1 MHLLGRERQPGRR
14 AVPLFLAALAALTL
28 VNPGALAQPAE
39 GRWELRVCAPPQAL
53 PFSDMDQPGYENRI
67 ADLLAEEMG
76 AHVTYDWTPFNEDLI
91 NLHFAEGLCDV
102 ILGIPDGFER
112 GLNTLTYY
120 SSPYVMVYRAD
131 AGYDIDSLD
140 DPDLASLRLGVHG
153 IGTPPQEALT
163 NRGLLANITHVYGG
177 TVGSDDRLAVL
188 VKAVADGE
196 IDVGFGWGPGTAYW
210 AERAAVDLV
219 VKPIQPEFEPPSTF
233 QVQPM
238 TMGVRREDTAL
249 QELLNRAIVARWDE
263 IQAILAEYSVPT
275 VEAPRPF
282 DGEVLRP
289 EVGTV
294 VDVGVVLPAPTGG
307 HTYFAAIND
316 IIGTAAVRG
325 AQLAEGLIESE
336 EDATDVAL
344 VFHYASSP
352 SAEAARRAAERLV
365 VADGVDVL
373 VGGVGEGQAEALAE
387 VATAHDVLFLDVGS
401 AYPATAEGTTW
412 NVFHVAPSPA
422 GYVAALARALRE
434 RAGDMPL
441 DWFVVQVDD
450 PLGEELG
457 RLASATLFEL
467 GERVVDGIAVDRA
480 DPTFEGAYRRL
491 AESGANAVLVIL
503 PPAEQLVFMGG
514 YRDRGGEALLAP
526 YPYDAAQTRN
536 FLAASVEYR
545 VAPETPRVLAWETTL
560 VDGSAGEFNQRYT
573 SRFGQPAD
581 PTAWTTYEALRILQ
595 QAAARARSDDP
606 RALAEVLASGVPF
619 TTAKGALAF
628 DEAHQLADQTLY
640 VSLVDTSV
648 EWGPTLSEQVSAAR
662 LVRTL
667 VPEEAPQRP

>member
-1 MHLLGRERQPGRR
+1 
-14 AVPLFLAALAALTL
+14 
-28 VNPGALAQPAE
+28 
-39 GRWELRVCAPPQAL
+39 
-53 PFSDMDQPGYENRI
+53 
-67 ADLLAEEMG
+67 
-76 AHVTYDWTPFNEDLI
+76 
-91 NLHFAEGLCDV
+91 
-102 ILGIPDGFER
+102 
-112 GLNTLTYY
+112 
-120 SSPYVMVYRAD
+120 
-131 AGYDIDSLD
+131 
-140 DPDLASLRLGVHG
+140 
-153 IGTPPQEALT
+153 
-163 NRGLLANITHVYGG
+163 
-177 TVGSDDRLAVL
+177 
-188 VKAVADGE
+188 
-196 IDVGFGWGPGTAYW
+196 
-210 AERAAVDLV
+210 
-219 VKPIQPEFEPPSTF
+219 
-233 QVQPM
+233 
-238 TMGVRREDTAL
+238 
-249 QELLNRAIVARWDE
+249 
-263 IQAILAEYSVPT
+263 
-275 VEAPRPF
+275 
-282 DGEVLRP
+282 
-289 EVGTV
+289 
-294 VDVGVVLPAPTGG
+294 
-307 HTYFAAIND
+307 
-316 IIGTAAVRG
+316 
-325 AQLAEGLIESE
+325 
-336 EDATDVAL
+336 
-344 VFHYASSP
+344 
-352 SAEAARRAAERLV
+352 
-365 VADGVDVL
+365 
-373 VGGVGEGQAEALAE
+373 
-387 VATAHDVLFLDVGS
+387 
-401 AYPATAEGTTW
+401 
-412 NVFHVAPSPA
+412 
-422 GYVAALARALRE
+422 
-434 RAGDMPL
+434 
-441 DWFVVQVDD
+441 FVVQVDD

-640 VSLVDTSV
+640 VSLVDTSA